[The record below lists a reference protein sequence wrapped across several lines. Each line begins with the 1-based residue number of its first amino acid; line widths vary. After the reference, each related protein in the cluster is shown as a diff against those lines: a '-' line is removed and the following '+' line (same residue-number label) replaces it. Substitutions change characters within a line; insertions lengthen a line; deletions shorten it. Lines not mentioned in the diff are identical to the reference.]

1 MSKKVAIFKAD
12 FKWNHGE
19 VDLLHAKNLETGGR
33 VQMAIDNAVISY
45 SMPYCPWDNGTL
57 ARSPYTASPPGGG
70 QVIYETPYARYLYY
84 GEVYGPNIPFFED
97 NSGIPTTFRS
107 KKDQTKHPT
116 GRSIQYKTDQN
127 PMAGSFWFERM
138 KADHMDD
145 ILEEAR
151 AVANG
156 K

>member
-1 MSKKVAIFKAD
+1 MSKNSVFNAKFQ
-12 FKWNHGE
+12 WNHGD

-45 SMPYCPWDNGTL
+45 ALPYCPWETGTL

-70 QVIYETPYARYLYY
+70 QVIYQGPYARYLYY
-84 GEVYGPNIPFFED
+84 GEVMGPNIPVFED
-97 NSGIPTTFRS
+97 DSGVPTRFFS
-107 KKDQTKHPT
+107 PPGQTKHLT
-116 GRSIQYKTDQN
+116 GRPLVFKQDQN
-127 PMAGSFWFERM
+127 PMAGPFWFERM
-138 KADHMDD
+138 KADHLND
-145 ILEEAR
+145 ILEEAK

>member
-1 MSKKVAIFKAD
+1 MSKVAVFKAD

-45 SMPYCPWDNGTL
+45 SMPYCPWETGTL

-70 QVIYETPYARYLYY
+70 QVIYEMPGARYLYY
-84 GEVYGPNIPFFED
+84 GEIYGPNIPVFED
-97 NSGIPTTFRS
+97 DSGEPTRFYSPPGQIKR
-107 KKDQTKHPT
+107 PT
-116 GRSIQYKTDQN
+116 GRPLSYKTDQN
-127 PMAGSFWFERM
+127 PLAGSFWFERM
-138 KADHMDD
+138 KADHTED

-151 AVANG
+151 NVANG